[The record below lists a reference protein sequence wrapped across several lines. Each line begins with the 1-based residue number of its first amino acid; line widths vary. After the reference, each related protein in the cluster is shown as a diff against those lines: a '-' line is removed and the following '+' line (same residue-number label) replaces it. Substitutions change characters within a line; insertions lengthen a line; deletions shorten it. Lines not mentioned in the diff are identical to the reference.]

1 MTIEIL
7 NLITQLM
14 MCDDP
19 TMLKESDRDKL
30 DAWADEQSRLLGF
43 RNWIDSYHWNKND
56 SD

>member
-43 RNWIDSYHWNKND
+43 RNWIDAYHWNKND